1 MRWRDGRALNHVE
14 SFCMGQL
21 RVGDEADE
29 GLLEIAQ
36 AADSKMKGAGTL
48 ESRRRHVLT
57 PPPSRHC
64 PYSFPSRSE
73 PPL

>member
-1 MRWRDGRALNHVE
+1 MRWRDARALNHVE

-36 AADSKMKGAGTL
+36 AADSKNERGRHAGITQ
-48 ESRRRHVLT
+48 RHVLIQ
-57 PPPSRHC
+57 
-64 PYSFPSRSE
+64 YSFPTRSE